1 MVNMHGLFQSIII
14 VNAFQSILDSL
25 EKIQTK
31 YGLAKAVNFIKVFQK
46 LVKRQWHDDNDVEF
60 QYIDMYIYI

>member
-25 EKIQTK
+25 EKNQTK

-46 LVKRQWHDDNDVEF
+46 LVKRQ
-60 QYIDMYIYI
+60 

>member
-25 EKIQTK
+25 EKIQKK
-31 YGLAKAVNFIKVFQK
+31 YGLAKAVNFIKAFQK
-46 LVKRQWHDDNDVEF
+46 LVKRQ
-60 QYIDMYIYI
+60 